1 MISVN
6 LTTTSERL
14 KLCRVAL
21 TSLLM
26 QSRLPDQIYLWVSRG
41 AYLSDK
47 GIADDEI
54 VNRLFLSLP
63 ETNRHLIQI
72 RWTSN
77 TGPYRKLIPV
87 LREAAPEDLIVTA
100 DDDIFYGESW
110 LSTLLAEYESGEGR
124 AVAGRVRQIT
134 YNRIGKKT
142 SYMHWGL
149 INEKKV
155 VDRDYI
161 VTFGGGAVLTRSM
174 FREEDIYC
182 DAFLDAAPRSDDLW
196 YTKLLNM
203 TKKEII
209 IVPSAMSELF
219 FLPHPHGLENSNL
232 AIGETSL
239 WRRVAR
245 RLWLS
250 SMGRLGWRVCGNDH
264 AFLSIERYFSAEIQ
278 IEYLD

>member
-54 VNRLFLSLP
+54 VNRLVMSLP

-72 RWTSN
+72 RWTPN

-100 DDDIFYGESW
+100 DDDIFYGETW
-110 LSTLLAEYESGEGR
+110 LASLMSEHEANPGKV
-124 AVAGRVRQIT
+124 VAGRVRKIR
-134 YNRIGKKT
+134 YGVLGART

-149 INEKKV
+149 ISESAILPK
-155 VDRDYI
+155 DYI
-161 VTFGGGAVLTRSM
+161 VTFGGGAVLSRAM
-174 FREEDIYC
+174 FRDEDIY
-182 DAFLDAAPRSDDLW
+182 DDQFIDIAPKADDLW
-196 YTKLLNM
+196 YSKLLKLNGKQVKTVPDAMPELIFM
-203 TKKEII
+203 T
-209 IVPSAMSELF
+209 
-219 FLPHPHGLENSNL
+219 HPHGLVHSNL
-232 AIGETSL
+232 ATGANTLLAKALKRI
-239 WRRVAR
+239 WV
-245 RLWLS
+245 S
-250 SMGRLGWRVCGNDH
+250 SYGQLGGAVCGNDY
-264 AFLSIERYFSAEIQ
+264 AFLSVDRYFERNIS
-278 IEYLD
+278 